1 MLKMDVKNVQNEL
14 DVKNVK
20 NEYKQAKTKY
30 ALKYGKEKSKVNKC
44 GRRVT
49 FIWRSTVT

>member
-1 MLKMDVKNVQNEL
+1 MLKMDVKNVKNEL

-30 ALKYGKEKSKVNKC
+30 ALKYGDKNKW